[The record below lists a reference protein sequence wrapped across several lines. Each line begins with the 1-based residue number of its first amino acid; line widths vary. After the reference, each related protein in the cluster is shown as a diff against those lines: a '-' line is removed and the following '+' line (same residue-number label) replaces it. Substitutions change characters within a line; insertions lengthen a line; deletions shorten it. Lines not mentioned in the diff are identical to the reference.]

1 MGCTTEMKEYPS
13 FLFVTSEPISM
24 CDPMEINTA
33 SPFKDLF
40 PVKPGELERI
50 EKSMETKGYD
60 SAHPIIVWKGHN
72 STVID
77 GHTRL
82 AASKKLMFNLIPV
95 ILKEFKDET
104 VALEYAINSQVNRRN
119 LTDAELIKC
128 MNELDKRKIAGR
140 PSKFATPVANFGR
153 SSDKTAELLGISR
166 GKVEKIRTINS
177 HASDDIKA
185 AVSDGKMSINKAY
198 NKTMETRK
206 QANQE
211 EQNSHTES
219 QLQSMKANRIQV
231 LRSKVSKFA
240 QKLIEDE
247 IRIYPE
253 IIYSEQD
260 KKELSNVLSSEL
272 ATVINNNI
280 IPASQPGN

>member
-1 MGCTTEMKEYPS
+1 MNKSTTNNNLPLVEVPVWTLK
-13 FLFVTSEPISM
+13 TAEPF
-24 CDPMEINTA
+24 C
-33 SPFKDLF
+33 KLF
-40 PVKPGELERI
+40 PIK
-50 EKSMETKGYD
+50 
-60 SAHPIIVWKGHN
+60 
-72 STVID
+72 STVLSDIIEDMATNGFDFSRPIVAWNMTVVD

-104 VALEYAINSQVNRRN
+104 EALEYAINSQVNRRN

-128 MNELDKRKIAGR
+128 MSALDQRKAKGGNKYLKASR
-140 PSKFATPVANFGR
+140 EALG
-153 SSDKTAELLGISR
+153 KTAQKTADLLGISR
-166 GKVEKIRTINS
+166 AKVERIRTVCD

-185 AVSDGKMSINKAY
+185 AVSEGKMSINKAY
-198 NKTMETRK
+198 NKTMETWK

-240 QKLIEDE
+240 KKLIEDE

-253 IIYSEQD
+253 IIHSEQD

-280 IPASQPGN
+280 IPASQPSN

>member
-104 VALEYAINSQVNRRN
+104 EALEYAINSQVNRRN

-128 MNELDKRKIAGR
+128 MSALDQRKTKGGNKYLKASREALG
-140 PSKFATPVANFGR
+140 
-153 SSDKTAELLGISR
+153 KTAQKTADLLGISR
-166 GKVEKIRTINS
+166 AKVERIRAVCD

-219 QLQSMKANRIQV
+219 QLQSMKANRILV

-272 ATVINNNI
+272 ATIINNNI
-280 IPASQPGN
+280 IPASPPGN